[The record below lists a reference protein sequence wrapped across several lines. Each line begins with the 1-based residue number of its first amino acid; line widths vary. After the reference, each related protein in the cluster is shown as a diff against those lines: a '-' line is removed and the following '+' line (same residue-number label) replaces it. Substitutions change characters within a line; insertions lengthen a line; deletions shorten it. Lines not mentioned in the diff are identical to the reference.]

1 MLTRGF
7 FSRHDCCRLLSL
19 AALYFSQLGFVRK
32 MRALAAMLTGTAPL
46 RVFIVLA
53 LSGTSTATKNG
64 ATAAAGDLDHEVDCY

>member
-1 MLTRGF
+1 
-7 FSRHDCCRLLSL
+7 
-19 AALYFSQLGFVRK
+19 